1 MPQLHYLSC
10 ISPAAVSN
18 APVTLSVPFSCPV
31 HFFQQYAVIRCLDS
45 ISWSGNPFQF
55 CLSLDDYII
64 CSWQIQTAAVST
76 LSTCQ
81 WLLVLLEVSLLY
93 CLLLLSLWGSILGQ
107 SVSFPCSV
115 PWKPVSIFLLCFW
128 ISLFLAAIHYT
139 CCSSSQLLLSSHIAT
154 VYVSFSLG
162 LTSMSFCETH
172 ARLGVT

>member
-1 MPQLHYLSC
+1 MPQLHYLF
-10 ISPAAVSN
+10 
-18 APVTLSVPFSCPV
+18 LSVAQSTSFNSMLSSDAWIQSVGREIPSSSVCLLMITSFVADKYRLQQSVLCPPVSDFLSCLK
-31 HFFQQYAVIRCLDS
+31 Y
-45 ISWSGNPFQF
+45 
-55 CLSLDDYII
+55 LSFTVFY
-64 CSWQIQTAAVST
+64 
-76 LSTCQ
+76 
-81 WLLVLLEVSLLY
+81 Y
-93 CLLLLSLWGSILGQ
+93 CLYGGSILGQ